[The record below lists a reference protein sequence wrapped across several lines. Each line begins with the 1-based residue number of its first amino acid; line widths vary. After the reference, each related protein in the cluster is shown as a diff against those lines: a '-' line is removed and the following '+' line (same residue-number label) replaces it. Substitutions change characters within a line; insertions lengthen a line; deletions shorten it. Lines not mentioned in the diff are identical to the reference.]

1 MMIISSYKKIEN
13 HIEIVNEVGCMENE
27 TQKTSQKDEISI
39 SIAFSDK
46 GSTFQEVMGAILLN
60 KLLGIK

>member
-13 HIEIVNEVGCMENE
+13 HIEIVNEVGCMKNE
-27 TQKTSQKDEISI
+27 IEKTSQKDEISI

-60 KLLGIK
+60 KLLGVK